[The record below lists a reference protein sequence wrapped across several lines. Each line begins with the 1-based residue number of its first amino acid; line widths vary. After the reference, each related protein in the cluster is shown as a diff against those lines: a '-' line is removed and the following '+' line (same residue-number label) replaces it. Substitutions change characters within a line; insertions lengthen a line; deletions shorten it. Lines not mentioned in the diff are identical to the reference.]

1 MEALRSC
8 LSAER
13 VSPFNQGE
21 RGEAGERGGRGR
33 NEVRERP
40 RRGRR
45 EAKTLASQ
53 RIARLEG
60 GQHFVASRGTLGGN
74 FLKLCG
80 GPSTNATLV
89 KLKFE

>member
-8 LSAER
+8 LPAER

-45 EAKTLASQ
+45 DAKTLASQ
-53 RIARLEG
+53 RIARLKG
-60 GQHFVASRGTLGGN
+60 GEHFVASLGTLGAR
-74 FLKLCG
+74 FFEDFRR
-80 GPSTNATLV
+80 TLLLT
-89 KLKFE
+89 KS

>member
-8 LSAER
+8 LPAER
-13 VSPFNQGE
+13 VSRFNQGE

-45 EAKTLASQ
+45 DAKTFASQ
-53 RIARLEG
+53 RIARMKG
-60 GQHFVASRGTLGGN
+60 GEHSVASLGTLEAN
-74 FLKLCG
+74 FLKISG
-80 GPSTNATLV
+80 GPN
-89 KLKFE
+89 